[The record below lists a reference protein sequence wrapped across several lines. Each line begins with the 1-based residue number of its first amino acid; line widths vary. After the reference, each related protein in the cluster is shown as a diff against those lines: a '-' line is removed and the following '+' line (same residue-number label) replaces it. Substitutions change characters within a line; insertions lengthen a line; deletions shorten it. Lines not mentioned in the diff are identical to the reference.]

1 MRYFLATFFF
11 GFSLIASAQTHD
23 LFYKTVH
30 SDNTADSLKEELIK
44 RKIKFIQFS
53 KPCYWE
59 TRDSFNIDYCD
70 SHLFLFK
77 EEGDSVKS
85 FLVSEFF
92 IFNHVEEYNEVY
104 SFSEFNIDELMET
117 QVRPN
122 KNDRPK
128 SYIDTNRAIE
138 LGIDLNK
145 SLTMVDSFEV
155 IVGSF
160 GYKNYTPGRDG
171 LPRQVITISDGETI
185 QQISIDQYTFMPRNY
200 YYQFNSKTPV
210 YTLRILLEQEF
221 EQMEELVEWHLEN
234 KEDGLLDSL
243 GRLDYENH
251 PEFFEKIYEE
261 QINYWID
268 YANEDLG
275 TTNWK
280 LLKE

>member
-1 MRYFLATFFF
+1 MRHFLATFFF

-23 LFYKTVH
+23 LFYKTVQ
-30 SDNTADSLKEELIK
+30 SDNAADSVKEELIK
-44 RKIKFIQFS
+44 RKVKFIQFS

-59 TRDSFNIDYCD
+59 TRDSFKIDYCD

-77 EEGDSVKS
+77 EGGDSVKS
-85 FLVSEFF
+85 ILVTEFF
-92 IFNHVEEYNEVY
+92 IYHHKEKYTEAFN
-104 SFSEFNIDELMET
+104 FFEFNAPELLKT
-117 QVRPN
+117 RLRPN
-122 KNDRPK
+122 KSDWVEGH
-128 SYIDTNRAIE
+128 IDTNLAIQE
-138 LGIDLNK
+138 GIDLNK
-145 SLTMVDSFEV
+145 PLSSTDSLGVV
-155 IVGSF
+155 VGSYP
-160 GYKNYTPGRDG
+160 YKHYILGRDG
-171 LPRQVITISDGETI
+171 LPCQRITLSFGVPIKDFLV
-185 QQISIDQYTFMPRNY
+185 DQYTFMPRNF
-200 YYQFNSKTPV
+200 YYQFNCKTPV
-210 YTLRILLEQEF
+210 YNLRILLEQEF

-275 TTNWK
+275 TNWK